1 MSRWPLPSEAPQQSY
16 FTTYTPQGN
25 STSTFGKL
33 PIELLLV
40 ILGQTPLTSYLSLS
54 STCKS
59 LRSFLITPDFADRVM
74 KESIAHGHLRWL
86 SPVDAMPSE
95 VDRANEIFKQWISVY
110 VPEELSFHLDARN
123 LLLLPHF
130 PCFAFVYACLHS
142 DSMMNRERIWGMVK
156 QYDALWMDYRTNG
169 WKQNRFYYMRGSLYY
184 ASEARRPVDYVE

>member
-1 MSRWPLPSEAPQQSY
+1 M
-16 FTTYTPQGN
+16 
-25 STSTFGKL
+25 FGKL

-59 LRSFLITPDFADRVM
+59 LRSLLITPDFADRVM

-86 SPVDAMPSE
+86 SPVDTMPSE

-110 VPEELSFHLDARN
+110 VPEEPSFRLYARN
-123 LLLLPHF
+123 HSLLPHF
-130 PCFAFVYACLHS
+130 PCFVFVYACLHS
-142 DSMMNRERIWGMVK
+142 DSMMNQERIWGMVK

-169 WKQNRFYYMRGSLYY
+169 WKQNRFYYMRGSLYHP
-184 ASEARRPVDYVE
+184 SEARRPVDYAEAETMISQ

>member
-1 MSRWPLPSEAPQQSY
+1 MWARVSRWPLPSEAFHQPH
-16 FTTYTPQGN
+16 FTVYTPQSN

-59 LRSFLITPDFADRVM
+59 LRSLLIMPDFADRVM
-74 KESIAHGHLRWL
+74 KESIAHGHLCWL

-95 VDRANEIFKQWISVY
+95 VDRANEIFKKWISIY
-110 VPEELSFHLDARN
+110 MPEEPSSHLDAHN

-130 PCFAFVYACLHS
+130 PCFEFVYACMHS
-142 DSMMNRERIWGMVK
+142 DSMMNWEQIWGMVK
-156 QYDALWMDYRTNG
+156 QYNALWMDYCTNG
-169 WKQNRFYYMRGSLYY
+169 WKQNRFYYM
-184 ASEARRPVDYVE
+184 

>member
-1 MSRWPLPSEAPQQSY
+1 MD
-16 FTTYTPQGN
+16 
-25 STSTFGKL
+25 
-33 PIELLLV
+33 
-40 ILGQTPLTSYLSLS
+40 LGQTPLTPYLSLS

-59 LRSFLITPDFADRVM
+59 LRSLLITPDFADRVM

-86 SPVDAMPSE
+86 SPVDTMPSE
-95 VDRANEIFKQWISVY
+95 VARANKIFKQWISVY
-110 VPEELSFHLDARN
+110 VPEEPSSSFHLDARN

-142 DSMMNRERIWGMVK
+142 DSMKNRERIWGMVK

-184 ASEARRPVDYVE
+184 ASEARRPVDYVEAETVISP